1 MYELIEF
8 LKYLT
13 GFIIGAL
20 VVMWRYRRLIAY
32 AVQWVTKAY
41 EDEKITREE
50 LADFLEG
57 LGRKLREE
65 AP

>member
-1 MYELIEF
+1 VYELIEF

-41 EDEKITREE
+41 KDEKITREE

-65 AP
+65 SP